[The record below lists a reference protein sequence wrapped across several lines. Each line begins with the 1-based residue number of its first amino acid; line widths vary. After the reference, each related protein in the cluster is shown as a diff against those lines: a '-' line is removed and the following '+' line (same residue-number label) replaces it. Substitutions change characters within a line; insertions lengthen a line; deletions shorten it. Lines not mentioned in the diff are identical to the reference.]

1 MCVYDFFCVSSV
13 QYPALKPKKKLR
25 LQPYVPRVF
34 GYKIR
39 ERNHPGGD
47 VDKTDD
53 GDAAAAAGAKVQ
65 ETAALIAENAK
76 LKAQLL
82 KLEQSLATS
91 KASQ

>member
-1 MCVYDFFCVSSV
+1 MSL

-39 ERNHPGGD
+39 ERNQIGD
-47 VDKTDD
+47 VDQTDD
-53 GDAAAAAGAKVQ
+53 DAAAAAGAKVQ

-91 KASQ
+91 KESQ